1 MFSYIC
7 ENFISLMELDE
18 KQREL
23 IDNIEYEVAKN
34 FGVTQQDIINKQTRE
49 SVSNAR
55 YFIFYILHFKLGMTP
70 RAIAREYF
78 YNPRSVKMGYA
89 KIKHRLKYYAYYSN
103 ILEELME
110 KIKPF
115 LPNH

>member
-23 IDNIEYEVAKN
+23 IDNIEYEVAKY

-55 YFIFYILHFKLGMTP
+55 YFIFYILHFKLGMTHVT
-70 RAIAREYF
+70 ASSF
-78 YNPRSVKMGYA
+78 
-89 KIKHRLKYYAYYSN
+89 
-103 ILEELME
+103 
-110 KIKPF
+110 
-115 LPNH
+115 